1 MSSDCIA
8 HKKGFQPVEAF
19 LTCQS
24 DSFMSMKHI
33 GKSERTVKSM
43 TVNLSERGIIERK
56 NGRRNGFWEIK
67 K

>member
-24 DSFMSMKHI
+24 DSFMSMKQNDSYI
-33 GKSERTVKSM
+33 YKACFVCEQQFTGSISYDSQEFT
-43 TVNLSERGIIERK
+43 
-56 NGRRNGFWEIK
+56 
-67 K
+67 

>member
-24 DSFMSMKHI
+24 DSFMSMKPKMI
-33 GKSERTVKSM
+33 AIFTKLVLF
-43 TVNLSERGIIERK
+43 VNNNSPEA
-56 NGRRNGFWEIK
+56 
-67 K
+67 

>member
-24 DSFMSMKHI
+24 DSYIYKACFVCEQQFTGSI
-33 GKSERTVKSM
+33 SYDSQEFT
-43 TVNLSERGIIERK
+43 
-56 NGRRNGFWEIK
+56 
-67 K
+67 